1 MLSLETI
8 SQFGVIPFKQKAL
21 PSLQH
26 MSSAQQAV
34 AHSSTQ
40 ARCSRCSQS
49 HWTLPAGTVC
59 PQHRQHLRSFFIT
72 TVSGQ
77 TYACLS
83 HRATKQQCYIS
94 STNGA
99 LCCSGII
106 SEACASPAAPPP
118 ACHGRT
124 HRAAAKLCS
133 SFCSDTSYFFT
144 TEQVSI
150 NSRQEFGPFLLVG
163 LLKKSRNPG
172 EGPSHP
178 AQPLSRRRPGHP
190 PENTDC
196 DLSDVCFSRHIGHRE
211 GCAGRDSPAQTVPSS
226 PLLSHSTPQTGG
238 CRHGGDSE
246 SAFIFSILSEGERI
260 SARLRGDH

>member
-1 MLSLETI
+1 MGPCAALGSSVRLVPAQLHHLPRAMGGLTGQLQSFAPLS
-8 SQFGVIPFKQKAL
+8 A
-21 PSLQH
+21 
-26 MSSAQQAV
+26 A
-34 AHSSTQ
+34 
-40 ARCSRCSQS
+40 
-49 HWTLPAGTVC
+49 TL
-59 PQHRQHLRSFFIT
+59 
-72 TVSGQ
+72 
-77 TYACLS
+77 
-83 HRATKQQCYIS
+83 
-94 STNGA
+94 
-99 LCCSGII
+99 
-106 SEACASPAAPPP
+106 
-118 ACHGRT
+118 
-124 HRAAAKLCS
+124 
-133 SFCSDTSYFFT
+133 YFFT

-178 AQPLSRRRPGHP
+178 AQPLSRRRPVHP

-226 PLLSHSTPQTGG
+226 PVLSHSTPQTGG

>member
-1 MLSLETI
+1 MLSRQQPTAAPKLGAPGAPRAI
-8 SQFGVIPFKQKAL
+8 GHCLQAQFVHSIASTSG
-21 PSLQH
+21 
-26 MSSAQQAV
+26 
-34 AHSSTQ
+34 HSSSPLSLD
-40 ARCSRCSQS
+40 SR
-49 HWTLPAGTVC
+49 TLA
-59 PQHRQHLRSFFIT
+59 S
-72 TVSGQ
+72 
-77 TYACLS
+77 
-83 HRATKQQCYIS
+83 ATEQPR
-94 STNGA
+94 TNGA

-196 DLSDVCFSRHIGHRE
+196 DLSDVCFSRHICHRE